1 MVLFYMIKGVFYNFF
16 WLYIKMSEN
25 TDLTYYQ
32 KNRDVV
38 VNKAK
43 GYYENN
49 KERLKMQGRDKY
61 WNLSEEEKIKEE
73 NMEKIDIITCLK
85 RRK

>member
-1 MVLFYMIKGVFYNFF
+1 
-16 WLYIKMSEN
+16 MSEN

-61 WNLSEEEKIKEE
+61 RNLSEEEKIKEE

>member
-1 MVLFYMIKGVFYNFF
+1 
-16 WLYIKMSEN
+16 MSEN

-61 WNLSEEEKIKEE
+61 QNLSEEEKIKEE
-73 NMEKIDIITCLK
+73 NMKKIDIITCLK

>member
-1 MVLFYMIKGVFYNFF
+1 
-16 WLYIKMSEN
+16 MSEN
-25 TDLTYYQ
+25 TDLTHYQ

-38 VNKAK
+38 LNKAK

-61 WNLSEEEKIKEE
+61 QNLSEEEKIKEE
-73 NMEKIDIITCLK
+73 NMKKIDIITCLK